1 MRVLELRQVEVKA
14 DNIIQRVH
22 VQRVSLIVSFLL
34 IFNYLKRT
42 LGDSRI
48 QFLHQFVLVNVRA
61 DRLVAREGREEP
73 DGLLDAFR
81 VLLVQRL
88 ARSF

>member
-14 DNIIQRVH
+14 NNIIQRVH
-22 VQRVSLIVSFLL
+22 VQKVSLIVSFLL

-42 LGDSRI
+42 FGDSRI
-48 QFLHQFVLVNVRA
+48 QFLHQLVLVNVRA

-73 DGLLDAFR
+73 DGLLDAFG